1 MCLRIPCLGCIQLC
15 LILYHTRVGWQVG
28 EEYQWQTALE
38 ETSTTTELQ
47 CLVTKYI
54 IYETDTRR
62 NSQRAVWP
70 LTRVDVT
77 TIIVE
82 IEDGIV
88 SHQVRIV
95 EEQTIQTKTI
105 SQLELRSHLP
115 FILSVDT
122 SLVILYAG
130 SRIVVAT
137 ITISQTYNLWDTT
150 IQEVVEA
157 LVTIV
162 TSTITLI
169 SIVSHLVLIVETGD
183 DLVLTEIV
191 SYIVLNIPYSIV
203 YGIVPGKQ
211 LITQSHIVV
220 GTISISCSIN
230 TLLSTIKDIDEW
242 ELRRICVTSIIQ
254 LRVCEQEL
262 VRQIICETAVQVN
275 SPRVDEVVIGI
286 HTVGK

>member
-1 MCLRIPCLGCIQLC
+1 M
-15 LILYHTRVGWQVG
+15 
-28 EEYQWQTALE
+28 
-38 ETSTTTELQ
+38 TT
-47 CLVTKYI
+47 V
-54 IYETDTRR
+54 
-62 NSQRAVWP
+62 
-70 LTRVDVT
+70 
-77 TIIVE
+77 IVE
-82 IEDGIV
+82 TENGIV

-105 SQLELRSHLP
+105 GQLKLRSHLP
-115 FILSVDT
+115 LILSVDT

-137 ITISQTYNLWDTT
+137 ITISQTYNLWNTT
-150 IQEVVEA
+150 IQEVVET

-169 SIVSHLVLIVETGD
+169 SIVCHLVLIVETGD

-191 SYIVLNIPYSIV
+191 SYVILDIPYSIV
-203 YGIVPGKQ
+203 YSIVPGKQ

-220 GTISISCSIN
+220 GTISISSSIY
-230 TLLSTIKDIDEW
+230 TLLSAIEDIDEW
-242 ELRRICVTSIIQ
+242 ELRRFGVTAIIQ